1 MIRTLVHTALNDSAM
16 HEIILNDCE
25 PEIDPPPM
33 PRYRP
38 PSIDTICK
46 QTKFTRKE
54 IQIIY
59 RAFKQGSPNGTIGLE
74 QFQEIYFL
82 LFPAGRNTKYA
93 EYVFRTFDRDEDKII
108 SFEEFV
114 SGLSVISRGTTVEKL
129 NWIFTLYDIDKKGVI
144 GHSELMKI
152 SQSMFDLIG
161 RNTGPP
167 VTYQHLLEHA
177 STIVQ
182 RMDANKDGLITRQE
196 FMDACTNDESM
207 CRSIESFHTWF

>member
-1 MIRTLVHTALNDSAM
+1 MIRTLVHTALNDSPM

-25 PEIDPPPM
+25 PEIEPPPM

-38 PSIDTICK
+38 PSIDNICK

-129 NWIFTLYDIDKKGVI
+129 NWIFTLYDIDRKGVI

-161 RNTGPP
+161 RNTGAP

-177 STIVQ
+177 TYGCKQ
-182 RMDANKDGLITRQE
+182 G
-196 FMDACTNDESM
+196 
-207 CRSIESFHTWF
+207 RSDYTTGIHGCMH